1 MAFVDSRLMRRL
13 NRDFTGHRG
22 LTDVLSFRYDGD
34 VAGPSAGDTPSAA
47 RMAPPRS
54 PVIGEVIVSPAFARR
69 YAAEHGLPYRQELA
83 RYALH
88 GLLHWLGHDDR
99 TVAQRRWMRAIED
112 ELLDS
117 CS

>member
-22 LTDVLSFRYDGD
+22 LTDVLSFRYDGE
-34 VAGPSAGDTPSAA
+34 
-47 RMAPPRS
+47 
-54 PVIGEVIVSPAFARR
+54 PVVGEVIVSPAFARR

-99 TVAQRRWMRAIED
+99 TVAQRRRMRMMED
-112 ELLDS
+112 NLLRACAAS
-117 CS
+117 